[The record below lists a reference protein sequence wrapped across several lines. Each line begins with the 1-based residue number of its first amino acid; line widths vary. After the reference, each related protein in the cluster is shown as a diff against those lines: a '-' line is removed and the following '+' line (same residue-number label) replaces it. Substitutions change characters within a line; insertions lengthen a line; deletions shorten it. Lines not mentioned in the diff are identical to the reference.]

1 MTMARSYDRPANG
14 SRWLLLGSLALN
26 LFFVG
31 LLIALLGGQ
40 FFTAAPPS
48 PALDRSV
55 TARVERIAA
64 TLPSRDAEILRTHF
78 RTEQAAIEKT
88 RDAYRGAQ
96 DVVRQALRAQPFD
109 AAVLNGAMTGMRS
122 ARQAFDSTLQAML
135 ARAAAAMSP
144 EGRSKLADWPPQR
157 ADATKR

>member
-1 MTMARSYDRPANG
+1 MTMARSYESQATG

-31 LLIALLGGQ
+31 LLIALLAGQ
-40 FFTAAPPS
+40 YFTAPPPS

-78 RTEQAAIEKT
+78 RAEQMIIEKT
-88 RDAYRGAQ
+88 REAYRNAQ
-96 DVVRQALRAQPFD
+96 DAMRDALRAQPFD
-109 AAVLNGAMTGMRS
+109 AAALDTTMNRMRS

-135 ARAAAAMSP
+135 ARAAAAMSS
-144 EGRSKLADWPPQR
+144 EGRHKLADWPPQR
-157 ADATKR
+157 PDAKKR